1 MFNKKFKIMSRGK
14 NLREPVVDIK
24 EKKQEKIQKKLEAKM
39 MKKRKKR

>member
-1 MFNKKFKIMSRGK
+1 MSRGK

-39 MKKRKKR
+39 MTKRKKR